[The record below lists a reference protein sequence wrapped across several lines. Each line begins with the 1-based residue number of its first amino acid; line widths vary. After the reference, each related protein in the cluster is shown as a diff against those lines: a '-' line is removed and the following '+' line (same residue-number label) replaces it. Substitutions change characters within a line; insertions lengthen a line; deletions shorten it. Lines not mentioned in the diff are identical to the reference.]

1 MTETT
6 DAIVIGA
13 GVIGLA
19 VARELAM
26 HGRQVIVIERNA
38 AIGQETSS
46 RNSEVIHA
54 GIYYATDS
62 LKARLC
68 VAGKERL
75 YDYCREK
82 DIPHQR
88 CGKVIVAVNEAQ
100 EPALAALREQA
111 SANGV
116 NDLEW
121 LDAAELAG
129 ARTGGAEAR
138 RASGRHRAASSTAMR
153 SCSRSRAISN
163 ITAAAVALAVGG
175 P

>member
-38 AIGQETSS
+38 GIGQETSS

-88 CGKVIVAVNEAQ
+88 CGKVIVAISEAQ

-121 LDAAELAG
+121 LDAAELQ
-129 ARTGGAEAR
+129 AREPAR
-138 RASGRHRAASSTAMR
+138 
-153 SCSRSRAISN
+153 
-163 ITAAAVALAVGG
+163 LGG
-175 P
+175 PRGACGRRQDSIVCRERRPRKQRGQQ